1 VPIEPQPPTELQPPI
16 KLKKKLTMYAIKNGE
31 SVVLY
36 MPNATA
42 QTLVDL
48 VSGKTLPPDE
58 IKALG
63 RDLVSA
69 IKKAAKHE
77 PQPQPGGRYSFVT
90 EESHTIVGVGQATA

>member
-1 VPIEPQPPTELQPPI
+1 
-16 KLKKKLTMYAIKNGE
+16 MYAIKNAEG
-31 SVVLY
+31 VALY

-63 RDLVSA
+63 RDLVGA

-77 PQPQPGGRYSFVT
+77 PKLAPEPAALGRYSFVA
-90 EESHTIVGVGQATA
+90 EESHTIVGLQAAG